1 MWDTDT
7 IILVCKIKK
16 HRLCSLCSSSGNSSF
31 YTSLEEPDEEGVVQ
45 NAPTRI
51 SSRSTKNK
59 RNSAGSEFNQ
69 EIKFEVRRVLIRSG
83 FWVQNSLFFNPR
95 LMISTTARVLDPVVH
110 ALTGKWVA
118 GGYAKTSETD
128 RFLLGVRQGWEP
140 MIFWILHFS
149 NEGRSTLSSLSRS
162 P

>member
-1 MWDTDT
+1 MFIKNLLLLGMWDTDT

-69 EIKFEVRRVLIRSG
+69 EIKFQVRRDLIRSLKSG

-95 LMISTTARVLDPVVH
+95 LMISTTARVLDSVVH
-110 ALTGKWVA
+110 ALTGKWV
-118 GGYAKTSETD
+118 GG
-128 RFLLGVRQGWEP
+128 
-140 MIFWILHFS
+140 
-149 NEGRSTLSSLSRS
+149 GRG
-162 P
+162 